1 MTATPPPA
9 PQQGIDPAEA
19 LIFVTGLEPFLRH
32 TSRDLG
38 SAIVRSETLPDALE
52 AKIHLFLGRTEPADA
67 ADLPPFD
74 FAEVTGLLDAGPAP
88 GDIGKTMAAFG
99 TNHALALD
107 VGQQVTR
114 MAGYLRQ
121 QIPRVKHVGL
131 TGPEDLPPPR
141 SEEFRFRRCWR
152 AATDPMSLFDDLQ
165 AFAVSR
171 EQVKC
176 FTALFPTIAR
186 ELWPTIQQSLV
197 RKRTQTEGKWKAGRR
212 QEVTLRVLGSQEG
225 PMLTLA
231 HALRPVFA
239 EEQAQQN
246 AQKQAQ
252 QQRATSGPS
261 QADESTAVGRLDA
274 AS

>member
-9 PQQGIDPAEA
+9 PPQGIDPAEA
-19 LIFVTGLEPFLRH
+19 LIYVTGLEPFVRH

-52 AKIHLFLGRTEPADA
+52 AKIHLFLGRTAPAEA
-67 ADLPPFD
+67 ADLPAFD
-74 FAEVTGLLDAGPAP
+74 FKEVVELLDAGPAP

-99 TNHALALD
+99 SNHTLALD

-114 MAGYLRQ
+114 MVGYLRQ
-121 QIPRVKHVGL
+121 QIPRVRHVGL

-152 AATDPMSLFDDLQ
+152 AVTDPGSLFDDLQ

-176 FTALFPTIAR
+176 FTALFPTVAR
-186 ELWPTIQQSLV
+186 ELWPTIQRAIV
-197 RKRTQTEGKWKAGRR
+197 RKRTQTEGRWQPGRQ
-212 QEVTLRVLGSQEG
+212 QEVELRVLGSQEA
-225 PMLTLA
+225 PMLVLGN
-231 HALRPVFA
+231 ALVPVFQA
-239 EEQAQQN
+239 EQAEQKAQQ
-246 AQKQAQ
+246 QAQ
-252 QQRATSGPS
+252 QQKVARAPS
-261 QADESTAVGRLDA
+261 QADEATPTGRLDA
-274 AS
+274 GG

>member
-1 MTATPPPA
+1 MTATPPPGPA
-9 PQQGIDPAEA
+9 IDPAEA

-38 SAIVRSETLPDALE
+38 SAIVRSETLPDAIE
-52 AKIHLFLGRTEPADA
+52 AKIHLFLGRTEPEPAPE
-67 ADLPPFD
+67 LPAVD
-74 FAEVTGLLDAGPAP
+74 FKEVTDLLDSPPAP
-88 GDIGKTMAAFG
+88 GEIGKTMGAFG
-99 TNHALALD
+99 GNHTLALD

-114 MAGYLRQ
+114 MVTYLRQ

-152 AATDPMSLFDDLQ
+152 AAVDPGSLFDDLQ

-186 ELWPTIQQSLV
+186 ELWPTIQRALV
-197 RKRTQTEGKWKAGRR
+197 RKRTQSQAWRPGRR
-212 QEVTLRVLGSQEG
+212 QEVTLRVLGAQEG

-231 HALRPVFA
+231 NALQPIFA

-246 AQKQAQ
+246 AQQQAQ
-252 QQRATSGPS
+252 AQKAKAAPS
-261 QADESTAVGRLDA
+261 QADESTPTGRLDA
-274 AS
+274 GG